1 MGGGWEGKDDRKWVR
16 RNLLSGSHSTIPDHP
31 TQIKFSRNLKK
42 FSCLSGCLTRCEEQT
57 LWKAGRREKCAGNDP
72 FLPSCLPNLLCVK
85 QPDMQERSYE
95 PLPAEKAGGKR
106 TDLAGTGGRWW
117 GGNCKLQIANWELQ
131 IADLRPPA
139 WFCFGKKSSFEPS
152 PTPAPSLL
160 AFSTNAWN
168 TPRRCLGKKRRSSTT
183 KPNTNT

>member
-1 MGGGWEGKDDRKWVR
+1 MGGGWEGKHDQKRWGETYYQGR
-16 RNLLSGSHSTIPDHP
+16 IQPSRSTPPANNI
-31 TQIKFSRNLKK
+31 FRNLKK

-117 GGNCKLQIANWELQ
+117 GGNCKLQIGNWELQ
-131 IADLRPPA
+131 IADLRAPA